1 MGEWETDESVFH
13 PYIISIL
20 EGEDESEDE
29 KKEGLMGIL
38 ADCLDNQ
45 DAIDNAIGEI
55 LTNWKK
61 FSLSSKDTKN
71 LVEEVKQLDITEK
84 MHAITQQKIA
94 NSLVKKVEKSEEE
107 KKLKEAILNGFANG
121 GGDNDAGGDLGPA
134 NTNAESVQKEAQE
147 QKDKLAAA
155 AAAKKEKDK
164 QDRINQKSQA
174 EERKKKA
181 QEKAAKGE
189 RKSGR

>member
-1 MGEWETDESVFH
+1 MESPIHGLVSKPELFRKLHYVHVTWGALNEENETHHDR
-13 PYIISIL
+13 
-20 EGEDESEDE
+20 
-29 KKEGLMGIL
+29 K
-38 ADCLDNQ
+38 

-107 KKLKEAILNGFANG
+107 KRLKEAILNGFANG
-121 GGDNDAGGDLGPA
+121 GGDSDDGSDDNDAGGDLGPA
-134 NTNAESVQKEAQE
+134 NTNAESVQKVIKNLQFF
-147 QKDKLAAA
+147 
-155 AAAKKEKDK
+155 
-164 QDRINQKSQA
+164 N
-174 EERKKKA
+174 
-181 QEKAAKGE
+181 G
-189 RKSGR
+189 G